1 MKEKRFTVR
10 SIVVTSALSVLITL
24 GAVALVLW
32 LSIGTP
38 ELAVLTGMK
47 CIESKFVGEYDKDA
61 LADAALE
68 GMVDSLGDRW
78 SYYADAESYAALK
91 ERRSNSYVGIGITVH
106 YTEEGVLIKEVA
118 DGSPA
123 QEAGLLPGETII
135 AVDGEGVTGE
145 NVDNAADMIR
155 GEVGSQV
162 VLTVLDIDGNV
173 RDVTVTREKL
183 EEQAVTYEMLDGHVG
198 YIALSNFYSGL
209 AKQAKD
215 AVEALMEQGA
225 QSIVFDVRNNPGG
238 YLSELIDLLDYLLP
252 EGTIFQSG
260 TSDGPDRVETSD
272 AACIDLPMVVL
283 VNEDSYSAAELF
295 AAQLRESV
303 GVPVVGQPTCGK
315 GYSQQVFELP
325 GGRALNISTQ
335 TYYTGAGV
343 SLIGVGLVPDKVVEL
358 TDDGD
363 AQLEAALALLRK

>member
-1 MKEKRFTVR
+1 MKVKRFTVR
-10 SIVVTSALSVLITL
+10 SIIVTSALSVLVTL

-32 LSIGTP
+32 LSIGTS
-38 ELAVLTGMK
+38 ELAVLAGMK
-47 CIESKFVGEYDKDA
+47 CIESKFVGEYDKDV

-78 SYYADAESYAALK
+78 SYYADAESYTALK
-91 ERRSNSYVGIGITVH
+91 ERRSNSYVGIGVTVT

-123 QEAGLLPGETII
+123 QISGLLPGELII
-135 AVDGEGVTGE
+135 AVDGEDVTGE
-145 NVDNAADMIR
+145 NVNEAADMIR
-155 GEVGSQV
+155 GKEGTQV
-162 VLTVLDIDGNV
+162 VLTMLDPDGNV

-183 EEQAVTYEMLDGHVG
+183 KEQAVTYEMLEDQVG
-198 YIALSNFYSGL
+198 YVALSNFYSGL
-209 AKQAKD
+209 AKQAQG
-215 AVEALMEQGA
+215 AVEELVEQGA
-225 QSIVFDVRNNPGG
+225 ESIVFDVRNNPGG

-252 EGTIFQSG
+252 EGVIFQSG
-260 TSDGPDRVETSD
+260 TSEGPDQVERSD
-272 AACIDLPMVVL
+272 ADCVDLPMVVL

-303 GVPVVGQPTCGK
+303 GASVVGQPTCGK
-315 GYSQQVFELP
+315 GHSQQVFELP

-343 SLIGVGLVPDKVVEL
+343 SLIGVGLVPDKVIEL

-363 AQLEAALALLRK
+363 AQLEAALDLLDE

>member
-10 SIVVTSALSVLITL
+10 SIIVTSALSVLVTL
-24 GAVALVLW
+24 GAVALALW

-38 ELAVLTGMK
+38 ELAVLAGME
-47 CIESKFVGEYDKDA
+47 CIESKFVGEVDKDA

-78 SYYADAESYAALK
+78 SYYADAESYTALK
-91 ERRSNSYVGIGITVH
+91 ERRSNSYVGIGVTVT
-106 YTEEGVLIKEVA
+106 YTEEGVLIKAVT
-118 DGSPA
+118 DKSPA
-123 QEAGLLPGETII
+123 QISGLLPGELII
-135 AVDGEGVTGE
+135 AVDGEDITGE
-145 NVDNAADMIR
+145 NVDHAADMIR
-155 GEVGSQV
+155 GKEGTQV
-162 VLTVLDIDGNV
+162 VLTLLDPDGNV
-173 RDVTVTREKL
+173 RDVTVTRKKL
-183 EEQAVTYEMLDGHVG
+183 EEQAVTYEMLEDQVG
-198 YIALSNFYSGL
+198 YVALSNFYSGL
-209 AKQAKD
+209 AKQAQS
-215 AVEALMEQGA
+215 AVEELVEQGA
-225 QSIVFDVRNNPGG
+225 ESIVFDVRNNPGG

-252 EGTIFQSG
+252 EGVIFQSG
-260 TSDGPDRVETSD
+260 TSEGPDQAERSD
-272 AACIDLPMVVL
+272 ADCVDLPMVVL

-303 GVPVVGQPTCGK
+303 GAPVVGQPTCGK

-343 SLIGVGLVPDKVVEL
+343 SLIGVGLTPDKVIEL

-363 AQLEAALALLRK
+363 AQLEAALDLLDE